1 MMPAPRRTASL
12 APAKRRMGPSSA
24 SNSLPPTER
33 ATPDGPGD
41 GSVPQDVF
49 LHRAGELLHHRARGG
64 APFAVLCVSLD
75 HLDAVS
81 DGLGPLAT
89 DALRVAAA
97 GRIAAVLR
105 PDATVARLGGGE
117 IVVLL
122 EGVRDAAAAVRTVD
136 ALQGEIARPFLAGGH
151 EIFTTA
157 SVGVALATAGYGTA
171 EGLVRDAHA
180 AMGQARARGR
190 GNCRLFYPSMHA
202 AAVELLQLEAALRHG
217 LERDEFVLHYQPIV
231 SLEDGRIT
239 AFEALVRWR
248 HPERGLLLPGA
259 FLAAAEDSGLIVP
272 LGRWALREACR
283 QMQAWRQAHPAAADV
298 AVNVNLST
306 RQFLHAGLVE
316 EVEEALRE
324 SGLPGNALRLEIT
337 ESAIMERGEACVEL
351 LCTLKALG
359 VQLCIDDFGTGYS
372 SLSYLHRFPVD
383 VLKIDRSFMRDLGVH
398 GENLGIV
405 RAIVALAHGLG
416 MHAVPEGVETAEHLA
431 CVRELECAFGQG
443 YLFSPAVDADRAGEL
458 LRTDR
463 HW

>member
-1 MMPAPRRTASL
+1 MPAPRRIASPL
-12 APAKRRMGPSSA
+12 PVKRRMGPSSSA
-24 SNSLPPTER
+24 PTPADRGLP
-33 ATPDGPGD
+33 DVPGA
-41 GSVPQDVF
+41 GSVAPDVF
-49 LHRAGELLHHRARGG
+49 LRRAGELLHHRARGG

-89 DALRVAAA
+89 DALRGAAA
-97 GRIAAVLR
+97 ERIAAALR
-105 PDATVARLGGGE
+105 PGGTVSRLGGGE

-122 EGVRDAAAAVRTVD
+122 EGARDAAAVGRMVET
-136 ALQGEIARPFLAGGH
+136 LQGEVTRPFQAGAH

-157 SVGVALATAGYGTA
+157 SVGVAMATAGYGSA

-180 AMGQARARGR
+180 ALGQARARGR
-190 GNCRLFYPSMHA
+190 GNWRLFYPSMHA
-202 AAVELLQLEAALRHG
+202 AAVELLQLEAALRHAV
-217 LERDEFVLHYQPIV
+217 LRDEFVLHYQPIV

-239 AFEALVRWR
+239 AFEALLRWR

-272 LGRWALREACR
+272 VGRWALREACR
-283 QMQAWRQAHPAAADV
+283 QMRAWRDAHPAAADV
-298 AVNVNLST
+298 AINVNLST

-337 ESAIMERGEACVEL
+337 ESAIMERGEAGVQL

-383 VLKIDRSFMRDLGVH
+383 VLKIDRSFVRGLGVH
-398 GENLGIV
+398 GENTGIV

-416 MHAVPEGVETAEHLA
+416 MHAVPEGVETLEHLA

-443 YLFSPAVDADRAGEL
+443 YFFSAPVDHERAAEF